1 MELIFQERTM
11 TLDNPTAAD
20 IVENINELLSEQ
32 YYFIHF
38 IADGTEIYED
48 HETYLEQHLTQ
59 LSRLEIVAKTVQ
71 QFVNDLLLSTE
82 SYIQRA
88 LPELAILSEAFYDS
102 PTTEAWGQ
110 LSDLL
115 EGLQWMD
122 AMLMAIGRSTA
133 VPSNW
138 QAYLNVSTA
147 IQKEIRNLGEAL
159 DNEDHVLIGDILQY
173 ELIPQFETLQSEVT
187 TTIDNEGTRY
197 DLN

>member
-20 IVENINELLSEQ
+20 IVEKINELLSEQ
-32 YYFIHF
+32 YYFSHF
-38 IADGTEIYED
+38 IVDGTEIYED

-59 LSRLEIVAKTVQ
+59 LSRLEIVAKTVR

-88 LPELAILSEAFYDS
+88 LPELTSLSEAFYDS

-138 QAYLNVSTA
+138 QAYLKVSSA
-147 IQKEIRNLGEAL
+147 IQEEIRNLGEAL
-159 DNEDHVLIGDILQY
+159 ENEDHVLIGDILQY
-173 ELIPQFETLQSEVT
+173 ELVPQFETLQSEVT